1 MIIFRCKGNTK
12 VNDQKALQKRIVG
25 MAKDGVI
32 VVPSDLELIH
42 VSEDD
47 PEDERKFGFAQ
58 CIGFEVDDP
67 ELEEEE

>member
-25 MAKDGVI
+25 MAEDGVI
-32 VVPSDLELIH
+32 VIPSDIELLHI
-42 VSEDD
+42 SED
-47 PEDERKFGFAQ
+47 EDEKKFGFAQ
-58 CIGFEVDDP
+58 AIGFEVDDP